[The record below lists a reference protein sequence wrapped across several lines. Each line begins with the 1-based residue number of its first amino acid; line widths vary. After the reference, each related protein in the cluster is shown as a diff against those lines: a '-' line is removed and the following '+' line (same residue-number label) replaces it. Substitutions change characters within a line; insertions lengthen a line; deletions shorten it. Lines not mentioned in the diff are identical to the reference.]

1 MSDKTL
7 IDLNRREL
15 TFQQSHVDTVFPERF
30 ATDYPKLKT
39 LMDKYYQFL
48 DSDETDFGH
57 KIKNLASSR
66 DIGQTAKSNL
76 TFIEDELLLGQNYLK
91 GILDQRTGA
100 ELSNNFYRT
109 KGSKFSIERFFRA
122 FFGTDPNI
130 VYGKDLTFNVGE
142 TIIGPESGKFIQDD
156 KIYQYWGILI
166 KTGVPVVDW
175 LDMYKLFVHPGGMYV
190 GASVEI
196 VALGTFLITGQG
208 LVNDQD
214 VQPTLVQGDAS
225 IQMRTFGEQLAL
237 VTHGNTTRGLLND
250 SDEHFRLNPDVMTF
264 AHFADSSNYN
274 NLGADV
280 GKISWAADRYNQM
293 IGMSE
298 ITVLRADHDSD
309 KGLLTSLDTSFE
321 TVDQDVY
328 NYSDSA

>member
-30 ATDYPKLKT
+30 ATDYPKLT
-39 LMDKYYQFL
+39 NLMDKYYQFL
-48 DSDETDFGH
+48 DSDESDFGH
-57 KIKNLASSR
+57 KIKSLASSR
-66 DIGQTAKSNL
+66 DIGQTAEANL

-91 GILDQRTGA
+91 GILDKRTGA

-122 FFGTDPNI
+122 FFGTDPNVI
-130 VYGKDLTFNVGE
+130 YGKDLTFNIGVDP
-142 TIIGPESGKFIQDD
+142 IGPESGKFIQDD
-156 KIYQYWGILI
+156 KIYQFWGILI

-175 LDMYKLFVHPGGMYV
+175 LDMYKLFVHPGGMYI
-190 GASVEI
+190 GAAVEI
-196 VALGTFLITGQG
+196 VSEGVFNLLGNFYL
-208 LVNDQD
+208 NDQD
-214 VQPTLVQGDAS
+214 VRPLLVQGDAS
-225 IQMRTFGEQLAL
+225 IQMSPFGEQLAL
-237 VTHGNTTRGLLND
+237 VTHSDATRGILTD
-250 SDEHFRLNPDVMTF
+250 SAEHYRLNPDVMTIAQF
-264 AHFADSSNYN
+264 SDSSNYN

-280 GKISWAADRYNQM
+280 GTFGWAADRYNQI

-309 KGLLTSLDTSFE
+309 KGLLTSLDVPFE

-328 NYSDSA
+328 NYSDSS